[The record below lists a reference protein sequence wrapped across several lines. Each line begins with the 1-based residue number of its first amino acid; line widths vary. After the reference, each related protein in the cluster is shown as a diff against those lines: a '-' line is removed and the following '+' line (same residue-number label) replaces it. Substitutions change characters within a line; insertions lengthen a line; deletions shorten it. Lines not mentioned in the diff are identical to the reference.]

1 MKKIIILN
9 CEMVDTCVTSDTVK
23 KKQDLSSST
32 ESCNVP
38 HCNSSDHEGV
48 VDCGDSFF
56 ETELPGISAQLVM
69 K

>member
-32 ESCNVP
+32 ESCNAP
-38 HCNSSDHEGV
+38 HCNSFDHEGV

-56 ETELPGISAQLVM
+56 ETELPGISAELVM

>member
-1 MKKIIILN
+1 
-9 CEMVDTCVTSDTVK
+9 MVDTCVTSGIVK
-23 KKQDLSSST
+23 KKQDLCSPT

-38 HCNSSDHEGV
+38 HCDSFDHKGV

-56 ETELPGISAQLVM
+56 ETELPGISAELVM